1 MLLSLIPVTAKSQAL
16 IALLLG
22 DKLKTDNVKMGLFLC
37 EQSSFITNT
46 KTVAFRPNLSLGV
59 GAYVDV
65 KLGQKNK
72 WILQTY
78 LLFKAPKGAAGL
90 NVEKESFPVDPLIIN
105 NMDMIKRNLT
115 YLQLTPEMRY
125 CFIPSFSLGVGPYV
139 GFFVSGKDT
148 YSAKMDKGELSHKMK
163 ITKKINPVDFGIA
176 VDLQYRFLKGRG
188 LQLNLRYEQ
197 GLINVY
203 RKSTEMKGLN
213 MACNLGIGI
222 PMSSEKK
229 KEKEPLNNDR

>member
-1 MLLSLIPVTAKSQAL
+1 
-16 IALLLG
+16 
-22 DKLKTDNVKMGLFLC
+22 
-37 EQSSFITNT
+37 
-46 KTVAFRPNLSLGV
+46 
-59 GAYVDV
+59 
-65 KLGQKNK
+65 
-72 WILQTY
+72 
-78 LLFKAPKGAAGL
+78 
-90 NVEKESFPVDPLIIN
+90 
-105 NMDMIKRNLT
+105 
-115 YLQLTPEMRY
+115 
-125 CFIPSFSLGVGPYV
+125 
-139 GFFVSGKDT
+139 VSGKDT

-213 MACNLGIGI
+213 MACHLGIGI

-229 KEKEPLNNDR
+229 KEKEQKQITEPNM